1 MLFNDVNYFLR
12 DALQFENH
20 FIAEG
25 TATFVSIPSFEDLA
39 VTTVEKLNQICNK
52 IYFEG
57 K

>member
-39 VTTVEKLNQICNK
+39 VTTVEKLNQICNQ